1 MAATAEALL
10 NTLAGGSDA
19 TEIGENSGSES
30 PAADSGGEQPSSTG
44 AAAVGAAEVSAG
56 TQGSD
61 GQGAASAPAGDAGV
75 KPSPEQL
82 YQNAQAAIRET
93 RSENKALKQQ
103 LQELTAKIEA
113 LSKPA
118 TKTEEPA
125 EPDFLAD
132 PKGYVDAAKAKLKE
146 LTDKIEADK
155 QQQTEQQKQQQQAQE
170 TWNKVIATE
179 QEFAAATPDYF
190 DAINHVRAVRAEQI
204 KIEIREAED
213 REPTPEEVGRI
224 LSIQEYQGAA
234 ALIAKGKNPSKFYYE
249 YAKTFGYKPK
259 AAAGA
264 TPAVAKPDKDAVRT
278 MGSGGGA
285 DNFGGD
291 EPTGALGILAA
302 AQNEHKA
309 QFKRRK

>member
-10 NTLAGGSDA
+10 NTLAGGSDGA
-19 TEIGENSGSES
+19 S
-30 PAADSGGEQPSSTG
+30 DSQALDTP
-44 AAAVGAAEVSAG
+44 
-56 TQGSD
+56 GSD
-61 GQGAASAPAGDAGV
+61 GDGGDAPNDAGSGGGTAGSGAPAGAVGSGGVASEGDAPATEPAV
-75 KPSPEQL
+75 AAKPSDQVATL
-82 YQNAQAAIRET
+82 NVAIRET
-93 RSENKALKQQ
+93 RAENKALKAQ

-113 LSKPA
+113 LSKPS

-170 TWNKVIATE
+170 TWNKVITTE

-259 AAAGA
+259 AATP
-264 TPAVAKPDKDAVRT
+264 TPAAKPDKEAVRT
-278 MGSGGGA
+278 MGSGGA
-285 DNFGGD
+285 SDSSVGD
-291 EPTGALGILAA
+291 EPTGALGILEQ